1 MLTFSLIR
9 ITNYEQLI
17 DHPEIA
23 LKRERDKERE
33 RMRKAIYKHGSFQVL
48 KNLLQQYTLLVY
60 NIYFFKKISKLH

>member
-48 KNLLQQYTLLVY
+48 KKSIATIYTTSLQYLL
-60 NIYFFKKISKLH
+60 F